1 MRHSLQALLVL
12 LTCSALGIILPGASP
27 APIQTRAPRNVVFI
41 LSDDHRHDFMGFHPN
56 APDFLETPNLD
67 RMAAGGVH
75 VRNAFVTTA
84 LCSPSRASILTGQYS
99 YRHGVVDNNR
109 PLAEGTRFFP
119 QDLQQ
124 AGYETAFFG
133 KWHMGGE
140 SDDPRPGFNHWESF
154 RGQGTYYDPVLNIN
168 GTRSEV
174 EGYTADIL
182 TDHALAWLSDRPAEK
197 PFFLYLSHKS
207 VHAEF
212 EPAPRHLGRYDDAIL
227 RYPPTMAN
235 TEENYR
241 GKPHWVRA
249 QRYGW
254 HGVEHMYHGTMD
266 FDTFYR
272 RYCETLL
279 GLDDSVGRV
288 LDYLEAT
295 GQMANTLV
303 VYMGDNGFS
312 FGEHGL
318 IDKRHAY
325 EESMRVPMLAY
336 APGFIPAGSVIDQM
350 VLNIDIAPTILELA
364 GQPTPGRMQGRSF
377 LPLLQGREAAGWRME
392 FVYQYFWEYNFPHT
406 PTVYALRGD
415 RYKYMYY
422 HGIWDQ
428 NELYDLQTDPLET
441 FNLIDSP
448 EHQDVVEAMKDRLFD
463 VLEAEDAVDIAFRR
477 PAYGQQDQRKL
488 HD

>member
-1 MRHSLQALLVL
+1 MRNSLQGLLVL
-12 LTCSALGIILPGASP
+12 LTCSMLGFVLPGASP
-27 APIQTRAPRNVVFI
+27 GSVSTRAPRNVVFI

-67 RMAAGGVH
+67 RMAAGGMH

-109 PLAEGTRFFP
+109 ALAEGTRFFP

-140 SDDPRPGFNHWESF
+140 SDDPRPGFDHWVSF
-154 RGQGTYYDPVLNIN
+154 RGQGEYFNPTLNVN
-168 GTRSEV
+168 GERAPV

-182 TDHALAWLSDRPAEK
+182 TDQALAWLGDRQGEA

-212 EPAPRHLGRYDDAIL
+212 EPAPRHRGRYDDATL

-288 LDYLEAT
+288 LDHLEAS
-295 GQMANTLV
+295 GELENTLV

-336 APGFIPAGSVIDQM
+336 APGFIPAGTAIDQM
-350 VLNIDIAPTILELA
+350 VLNIDVAPTILELA
-364 GQPTPGRMQGRSF
+364 GLRTPDRMQGRSF
-377 LPLLQGREAAGWRME
+377 LPLLQGGDAADWRTE

-422 HGIWDQ
+422 HGVWDQ
-428 NELYDLQTDPLET
+428 NELYDLQTDPSEA

-448 EHQDVVEAMKDRLFD
+448 QHQELADVMKDRLFD
-463 VLEAEDAVDIAFRR
+463 ALEAEDAVDVAFRR
-477 PAYGQQDQRKL
+477 PQYGQQDQRKL

>member
-12 LTCSALGIILPGASP
+12 LTCSTLGIVLPGASP
-27 APIQTRAPRNVVFI
+27 DPTLIRAPRNVVFI

-140 SDDPRPGFNHWESF
+140 SDDPRPGFDHWESF

-168 GTRSEV
+168 GTRGEV

-182 TDHALAWLSDRPAEK
+182 TDHALAWLGERQAEK

-212 EPAPRHLGRYDDAIL
+212 EPAPRHLGRYDDATL

-288 LDYLEAT
+288 LDYLEET
-295 GQMANTLV
+295 GQMENTLV

-336 APGFIPAGSVIDQM
+336 APGFIPAGSAIDQM
-350 VLNIDIAPTILELA
+350 VLNIDVAPTILDLA
-364 GQPTPGRMQGRSF
+364 GQPTPGHMQGRSF
-377 LPLLQGREAAGWRME
+377 LPLLQGGDAAGWRTE

-422 HGIWDQ
+422 HGVWDQ
-428 NELYDLQTDPLET
+428 NELYDLQTDPTEA

-448 EHQDVVEAMKDRLFD
+448 QHQELADVMKDRLFD
-463 VLEAEDAVDIAFRR
+463 ALEAEDAVDVAFRR

>member
-1 MRHSLQALLVL
+1 MQRLIYGTLLALLLV
-12 LTCSALGIILPGASP
+12 TLGGASP
-27 APIQTRAPRNVVFI
+27 RHGAAPRNVVFI

-119 QDLQQ
+119 QDLQH

-140 SDDPRPGFNHWESF
+140 SDDPRPGFDHWESF

-168 GTRSEV
+168 GTRGEV
-174 EGYTADIL
+174 KGYTADIL
-182 TDHALAWLSDRPAEK
+182 TDHALAWLGERQADK

-212 EPAPRHLGRYDDAIL
+212 EPAPRHLGRYHDAKL

-254 HGVEHMYHGTMD
+254 HGVEHLYHGAMD

-288 LDYLEAT
+288 LDHLERT
-295 GQMANTLV
+295 GQMENTLV

-336 APGFIPAGSVIDQM
+336 APGFIPAGTAIDQM

-364 GQPTPGRMQGRSF
+364 GLTTPRHMQGRSF
-377 LPLLQGREAAGWRME
+377 LPLLQGGEAADWRTE

-422 HGIWDQ
+422 HGVWDQ
-428 NELYDLQTDPLET
+428 NELYDLQTDPNEA

-448 EHQDVVEAMKDRLFD
+448 QHQELADVMKDRLFD
-463 VLEAEDAVDIAFRR
+463 ALEAEDAVDVAFRR